1 MGWLEE
7 FGPDYEVPGLID
19 FMVRE
24 GIVEDLSWQNDA
36 SPSFA
41 VKDPQDEGRG
51 VRLWVAHPVM
61 SLREFESKRFLVE
74 QGEFAGE
81 TEWELDTND
90 LEEAV
95 TAFLRRAEK
104 HMPPDRRPHF
114 DGLVREWRK
123 SAVS

>member
-1 MGWLEE
+1 MGWQEE

-24 GIVEDLSWQNDA
+24 GIVEDFSWKNDA

-51 VRLWVAHPVM
+51 IRLWVAHPVM
-61 SLREFESKRFLVE
+61 SLREFESKRFLVQE
-74 QGEFAGE
+74 GEFISE
-81 TEWELDTND
+81 SDWEMDTDD

-104 HMPPDRRPHF
+104 HMPQDRRPDF
-114 DGLVREWRK
+114 DGLIEEWRRPT
-123 SAVS
+123 VR